1 MKQNGAKSKYYTDPK
16 IISSVLIMRNV
27 ERKTVREIAKIAS
40 LSQTTVIKIINDY
53 NLTESFAE
61 IVQKYLADN
70 MGEAAAGILELARY
84 GENERIRLDAWKM
97 ILGLGGVTIV
107 EKQEV
112 TNTINISQRSKEIQE
127 RIKERIKDEE

>member
-1 MKQNGAKSKYYTDPK
+1 
-16 IISSVLIMRNV
+16 
-27 ERKTVREIAKIAS
+27 
-40 LSQTTVIKIINDY
+40 
-53 NLTESFAE
+53 
-61 IVQKYLADN
+61 

>member
-1 MKQNGAKSKYYTDPK
+1 M
-16 IISSVLIMRNV
+16 
-27 ERKTVREIAKIAS
+27 
-40 LSQTTVIKIINDY
+40 
-53 NLTESFAE
+53 TESFAE

>member
-1 MKQNGAKSKYYTDPK
+1 MEQNGANSKYYTDPK

-27 ERKTVREIAKIAS
+27 ERKTVREIAKLAS
-40 LSQTTVIKIINDY
+40 LSQTTVTKIINDY
-53 NLTESFAE
+53 SLTESFAE

-70 MGEAAAGILELARY
+70 MGEAAAGILDLARH
-84 GENERIRLDAWKM
+84 GENERVRLDAWKM

-112 TNTINISQRSKEIQE
+112 TSTINISQRSQEIQE
-127 RIKERIKDEE
+127 RIKERLKNG

>member
-1 MKQNGAKSKYYTDPK
+1 MKQNGATSKYYTDPK

-40 LSQTTVIKIINDY
+40 LSQTTVTKIINDY
-53 NLTESFAE
+53 SLTESFAE

-70 MGEAAAGILELARY
+70 MGEAATGILELARY
-84 GENERIRLDAWKM
+84 GENERVRLDAWKM

>member
-1 MKQNGAKSKYYTDPK
+1 MKQNGANSKYYTDPK

-40 LSQTTVIKIINDY
+40 LSQTTVTKIINDY
-53 NLTESFAE
+53 SLTESFAE

-70 MGEAAAGILELARY
+70 MGEAATGILELARY
-84 GENERIRLDAWKM
+84 GENERVRLDAWKM